1 MFQNKPASGFGCRV
15 SSFSVGLAAA
25 CLFLIGEASFAAV
38 TWPSEQI
45 LPSFSAPAAT
55 LDYPH
60 PANADETTLFASLK
74 GVINATQP
82 RIVTYE
88 GDTVTTWMQDLG
100 LTWVQPA
107 DNWTIITKYLSEIS
121 GLIVFD
127 SNQPDTINLATTI
140 AGQRHA
146 LVAPPSL
153 VAQLTAAPYNLP
165 ILVDLRGQYSSKLA
179 VYQALYNTY
188 WAGSTHR
195 VLIELN
201 PSISGA
207 VREYAIGI
215 GAAVVWL
222 DPRVSAENTLLNSFF
237 SSMGTGTTVMGWWPE
252 EQSGVTAASQHG
264 IATVASDWSTNLT
277 MFSGT
282 SRTVNV
288 KPTPPKP
295 ALQNKIYVAFILS
308 DGDNLQYVE
317 HLFRNLWTN
326 ADRGKVP
333 MGWTVSPAMLDVM
346 PGILNYLYTS
356 GTANDDLISGP
367 SGLGYAYPNSM
378 TQAQLDQYVTRSEDY
393 TRRAGLKVITVWNT
407 ITGGINATVGADFAS
422 KCPDLLGLTAQNT
435 GGGLT
440 TYGTGYSRL
449 PGYALDCNYGTNEQ
463 ALKDAI
469 ASASSGWSGTSPKF
483 ILVQA
488 QPWQGVTPTSF
499 LNVMNSLDANHIVV
513 RPDNWFQLLRE
524 NNKMP
529 IVYETEGLTVAASSG
544 DTHRILV
551 ESGLYGGMG
560 TILDATATGDYVTYA
575 VPNITSGTYNVKVG
589 MKKLNTRGIFQL
601 AASRLDQQGF
611 SNIGPTVDEYSAS
624 TSYSEVDLGSWSPG
638 TTSDKAFR
646 FTVTGKN
653 ASSSGYSISFDYIK
667 LTKQ

>member
-1 MFQNKPASGFGCRV
+1 MIQNTPWRGSAGRLLS
-15 SSFSVGLAAA
+15 
-25 CLFLIGEASFAAV
+25 LIAGGTAILSLSATSSFAAV
-38 TWPSEQI
+38 TWPSDQI
-45 LPSFSAPAAT
+45 LPSFSTTATT

-60 PANADETTLFASLK
+60 PANSDETTLFASLK
-74 GVINATQP
+74 GVVNATQP

-88 GDTVTTWMQDLG
+88 GDSVVPWMTALG
-100 LTWVQPA
+100 YSYVQPA
-107 DNWTIITKYLSEIS
+107 DNWTLITKYLSEIP
-121 GLIVFD
+121 GLIVYD
-127 SNQPDTINLATTI
+127 TAQPDTLNLATTI

-153 VAQLTAAPYNLP
+153 VARLTAAPYSLP
-165 ILVDLRGQYSSKLA
+165 ILVDLRGQYTSKLA
-179 VYQALYNTY
+179 VYQALYNNY
-188 WAGSTHR
+188 WSGSTHR
-195 VLIELN
+195 LLIGLN
-201 PSISGA
+201 PTISGA
-207 VREYAIGI
+207 VREYAIAV

-222 DPRVSAENTLLNSFF
+222 DPRTSAENTLLNSFF
-237 SSMGTGTTVMGWWPE
+237 TSMGAGTTYMGWWPE
-252 EQSGVTAASQHG
+252 EQSGVTAATQHG

-295 ALQNKIYVAFILS
+295 ALQNKIYVGFILS

-317 HLFRNLWTN
+317 HLFKQLWDN
-326 ADRGKVP
+326 ADRGKTP
-333 MGWTVSPAMLDVM
+333 IGWTVSPAMLDVM
-346 PGILNYLYTS
+346 PGALNYLYNS
-356 GTANDDLISGP
+356 GTANDCLISGP

-378 TQAQLDQYVTRSEDY
+378 TQTQLDQYVTRSEDY

-422 KCPDLLGLTAQNT
+422 KCPDMLGLTAQNT

-440 TYGTGYSRL
+440 VYGSGYSRL

-469 ASASSGWSGTSPKF
+469 ASASNGWSGTAPRF

-524 NNKMP
+524 SNKMP
-529 IVYETEGLTVAASSG
+529 VVFESEGLTVAASSG

-551 ESGLYGGMG
+551 EPGLSGGSG
-560 TILDATATGDYVTYA
+560 TILDATAVGDYVTYA
-575 VPNITSGTYNVKVG
+575 VPNITAGTYNVKVG
-589 MKKLNTRGIFQL
+589 MKKINTRGIIQL

-611 SNIGPTVDEYSAS
+611 SNIGTTFDEYSA
-624 TSYSEVDLGSWSPG
+624 TAAYTEVDLGAWTPG

-653 ASSSGYSISFDYIK
+653 ASSSGYSLCIDYIK
-667 LTKQ
+667 LTRQ